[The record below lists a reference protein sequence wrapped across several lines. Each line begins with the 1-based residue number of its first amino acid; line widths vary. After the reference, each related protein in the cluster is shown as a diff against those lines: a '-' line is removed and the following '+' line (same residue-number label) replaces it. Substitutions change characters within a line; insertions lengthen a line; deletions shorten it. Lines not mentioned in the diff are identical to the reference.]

1 MDRLRDS
8 PLMRSGLLTALL
20 MAAVLLVFG
29 GVWAAHMRGRI
40 HRLRVIPVAPDTVQ
54 VPRPGGQ
61 EIASL
66 TRSPR
71 ASSVT
76 PEFVSASLLPGIGM
90 EVLQISV
97 NLPNRGELPLLLST
111 PVNDLIAAGKRAQTS
126 PFQVLID
133 GRAGPRRSTVN
144 ALGQRAADRA
154 GPRRSTVNALG
165 QRAADRADDNTMPD
179 GGEAIAYFYPTVT
192 AADGTVSED
201 GVEVRISTLLSG
213 RAVDITMTAKNVSN
227 TPRGIALAWQ
237 PRFAVPDSGIGH
249 FSLILPSSDQTDD
262 ARSASATSK
271 SRLGS
276 RITLGTR
283 DYDVTLAHLK
293 RSFFSS
299 GPEAQLRNLE
309 SGYTLHLTALST
321 SIRGLHFQA
330 DRGGKSVLLAFS
342 TSTGDDDPRTLIGPG
357 ESMQWKVRM
366 EVTAS
371 PTYLPTQPEPA
382 AE

>member
-1 MDRLRDS
+1 
-8 PLMRSGLLTALL
+8 
-20 MAAVLLVFG
+20 
-29 GVWAAHMRGRI
+29 
-40 HRLRVIPVAPDTVQ
+40 
-54 VPRPGGQ
+54 
-61 EIASL
+61 
-66 TRSPR
+66 
-71 ASSVT
+71 
-76 PEFVSASLLPGIGM
+76 
-90 EVLQISV
+90 
-97 NLPNRGELPLLLST
+97 
-111 PVNDLIAAGKRAQTS
+111 
-126 PFQVLID
+126 
-133 GRAGPRRSTVN
+133 
-144 ALGQRAADRA
+144 
-154 GPRRSTVNALG
+154 
-165 QRAADRADDNTMPD
+165 MPD